1 MQTMN
6 DGIPTGGQLLLD
18 PSTRVTCPKCEHEF
32 SLADG
37 FAKKSLEALE
47 QTSLGAL
54 ATLQEQARA
63 REERRASER
72 ATQSEAL
79 LRDQLKSLQGMV
91 EAQRRQHAE
100 ALDQMRDLER
110 QGAAEREAALRA
122 TLSDRDAELRKATH
136 EREALEARAR
146 ALAEQE
152 ANLAGLVEQQ
162 ATLKAA
168 VFAEAARAE
177 FAGQLQA
184 QQAQIAAFQ
193 ATELQLRKEREALEA
208 RQQQF
213 ELDVQ
218 RKLDEERARIA
229 ETARVGEAERAKL
242 READLQKKLDDTLSQ
257 LADTQRQLEQGSQ
270 QFQGEVLE
278 LILEDELAA
287 AFPFDSVS
295 EVKKGVRGADALQRV
310 TTRSGQEA
318 GLILWEAKR
327 AQKWGAQ
334 WPAKLKEDMREA
346 GAEVGVIVTTCFP
359 ADWPDGQSFGLYE
372 DVWVTAAAPSIALAT
387 ALRSG
392 LLEVFKARLAAANKG
407 EKMEAIY
414 DYLTA
419 PQFAHKLRAV
429 YDAFKKMREELDSE
443 RTTMQ
448 QRWKRREKQIQVATS
463 QLIAIAGDLQGLA
476 QQDLPQ
482 LELEPK
488 ALEQF
493 DEPAADEEE
502 QAE

>member
-18 PSTRVTCPKCEHEF
+18 PSTRVTCPKCGHEF

-54 ATLQEQARA
+54 ATLQEQARS
-63 REERRASER
+63 REERRARER
-72 ATQSEAL
+72 ASQAEAL
-79 LRDQLKSLQGMV
+79 LRDQLNSLQGMV

-100 ALDQMRDLER
+100 ALDQMRELER

-122 TLSDRDAELRKATH
+122 TLSDRDAELTR
-136 EREALEARAR
+136 
-146 ALAEQE
+146 
-152 ANLAGLVEQQ
+152 
-162 ATLKAA
+162 
-168 VFAEAARAE
+168 
-177 FAGQLQA
+177 QLQA

-213 ELDVQ
+213 ELEVQ
-218 RKLDEERARIA
+218 RKLDEERVRIA

-278 LILEDELAA
+278 LILEDEPAA

-359 ADWPDGQSFGLYE
+359 SDWPDGQSFGLYE
-372 DVWVTAAAPSIALAT
+372 DVWVTAAGPSIALAT

-482 LELEPK
+482 LELEPN
-488 ALEQF
+488 ALEQL
-493 DEPAADEEE
+493 DEPGADEEE